1 MQVATRKLEKLE
13 HDLSGLTVLRS
24 TCCGMVYEMRTKT
37 RSGYFFYYYF
47 FLLFRG
53 YLYHTISIRDL
64 KIELFKVLFH
74 RGQLPCSGLNQRTK
88 ENVIAKGRLFKV
100 YHSNSK
106 GCQNF
111 GWENWCNIRW
121 RKRIPLYNFR
131 RVSCRFCGKNEN
143 ARPNTVHLNN
153 QIQTSFN
160 LFYYYYYYR
169 YWWNTRIFPFTKK

>member
-1 MQVATRKLEKLE
+1 
-13 HDLSGLTVLRS
+13 
-24 TCCGMVYEMRTKT
+24 MRTKT
-37 RSGYFFYYYF
+37 RTGYFFYYYF
-47 FLLFRG
+47 FLLLWG

-64 KIELFKVLFH
+64 KIELFKVIFH

-131 RVSCRFCGKNEN
+131 RVSYRFCGKNEN

-153 QIQTSFN
+153 QILPLICFIIIIIIIIIIIDTDEIPGFFLLLKN
-160 LFYYYYYYR
+160 
-169 YWWNTRIFPFTKK
+169 